1 VVGLFAAGVAWNR
14 LEGGREEGGMIL
26 AGLSFAQLAA
36 IFGAAAVFAT
46 ALYILKLRRRT
57 VAVPFSKLWEKIL
70 RDKEATSLFSRL
82 KRLLSLLVQLALLA
96 LLAFALGD
104 PRAAAT
110 LIKGRNLVVIVDAS
124 ASMQATDVAPAKN
137 RLEAAKDEVKKVIRG
152 LGGSDRMLIAQ
163 MDAAITPLGPTSSD
177 TSELERAL
185 DSVKVT
191 DARADFPRALR
202 FATDSLRG
210 VENAEIVI
218 VSDGRLGD
226 AVDAS
231 GKVHLAD
238 DIKLSYLPVGRGV
251 RNVGITAFSV
261 RRYPL
266 DKSRYEVMLEVT
278 NTGPEAEEVELG
290 LYADPKGAEK
300 GQLVDLTKLR
310 LKPGERLPRFYPNLS
325 GASRALEAKLA
336 PLANSKD
343 ELPADDHAY
352 ALLPERRRAKV
363 LVVTPGN
370 TYLEAALLLD
380 EYLDV
385 QMVNPQTYAE
395 KIAASGQKHDVII
408 FDGATPADPPRSHAI
423 YLDPRGPGSPV
434 KVENEIKSPGF
445 DRIERKHPIVRWTA
459 LDDVNISRGH
469 KLTPQPGDKV
479 VGTSADGPIL
489 ITGQRGG
496 YKFVAMGFDVRDS
509 DLPLRVAWPLLLLN
523 SVNFFTDEDSQYI
536 SSFRTGD
543 VWRVPVVT
551 QTGQARLKTPSGAEV
566 LVPVHEGRAVYLGER
581 AGFYEL
587 AGAEG
592 FDPTKTLDP
601 QPQPGEQ
608 PAPAAKDAPSA
619 ETTTAAFAANLLD
632 AEESTIEVAK
642 ELVVDGKKAG
652 ELSGFQI
659 GVRREIWIYL
669 LIAALLLTA
678 VEWITYHRRITV

>member
-1 VVGLFAAGVAWNR
+1 
-14 LEGGREEGGMIL
+14 MIL
-26 AGLSFAQLAA
+26 AGLSFAQIAA
-36 IFGAAAVFAT
+36 IFGGAAVFAT

-124 ASMQATDVAPAKN
+124 ASMQATDVAPARN

-163 MDAAITPLGPTSSD
+163 MDAAVTPLGPTSSD

-185 DSVKVT
+185 DGIKAT

-210 VENAEIVI
+210 QENAEIVV
-218 VSDGRLGD
+218 VSDGRLGEAID
-226 AVDAS
+226 SA
-231 GKVHLAD
+231 GKVKLGD
-238 DIKLSYLPVGRGV
+238 DIKLSYLPIGRGV

-278 NTGPEAEEVELG
+278 NTGPETEDVELT
-290 LYADPKGAEK
+290 LYADPKAADVASNDK
-300 GQLVDLTKLR
+300 ADRGQLVDLTKLR

-325 GASRALEAKLA
+325 GASRALEARLA
-336 PLANSKD
+336 AIGDGRD
-343 ELPADDHAY
+343 ELPADDRAF

-363 LVVTPGN
+363 FVVTPGN

-385 QMVNPQTYAE
+385 QTVSPQDWVQ
-395 KIAASGQKHDVII
+395 KIAPANPKMDAVV
-408 FDGATPADPPRSHAI
+408 FDGATPAEPPRAHAI

-434 KVENEIKSPGF
+434 KVEGELKTPGF
-445 DRIERKHPIVRWTA
+445 DKIERKHPIVRWTA
-459 LDDVNISRGH
+459 LDDVNIARGT
-469 KLTPQPGDKV
+469 KLVPQPGDKV
-479 VGTSADGPIL
+479 VGATQEGAGIL
-489 ITGQRGG
+489 VTGQRGP
-496 YKFVAMGFDVRDS
+496 YKFVAIGFDPRDS

-523 SVNFFTDEDSQYI
+523 SINFFTDEDAQYI

-543 VWRVPVVT
+543 VWRVPIAS
-551 QTGQARLKTPSGAEV
+551 QSGAAKLRTPGGAEIA
-566 LVPVHEGRAVYLGER
+566 VPVHEGRAVYLGEH

-587 AGAEG
+587 SGSASTAEA
-592 FDPTKTLDP
+592 TST
-601 QPQPGEQ
+601 
-608 PAPAAKDAPSA
+608 
-619 ETTTAAFAANLLD
+619 AFAANLLD
-632 AEESTIEVAK
+632 AEESAIEPAK
-642 ELVVDGKKAG
+642 ELVVDGKVAG
-652 ELSGFQI
+652 TLSGFQI

-669 LIAALLLTA
+669 LVAAILLTA
-678 VEWITYHRRITV
+678 IEWITYHRRITV

>member
-1 VVGLFAAGVAWNR
+1 V
-14 LEGGREEGGMIL
+14 IL
-26 AGLSFAQLAA
+26 AGLSLAQLAA

-57 VAVPFSKLWEKIL
+57 VSVPFSKLWEKIL

-82 KRLLSLLVQLALLA
+82 KRLLSLLVQLALIA

-110 LIKGRNLVVIVDAS
+110 LIKGRNLVVLVDAS
-124 ASMQATDVAPAKN
+124 ASMQATDVAPN
-137 RLEAAKDEVKKVIRG
+137 RLGAAKEEVKKVIRG

-163 MDAAITPLGPTSSD
+163 MDAAVTPLGPMSGD

-185 DSVKVT
+185 DQVKAT

-226 AVDAS
+226 AIDSA
-231 GKVHLAD
+231 GKVKVGD
-238 DIKLSYLPVGRGV
+238 DLKLTYLPIGQGQ
-251 RNVGITAFSV
+251 RNVGITQFSV

-278 NTGPEAEEVELG
+278 NTGPETEDVELSLFG
-290 LYADPKGAEK
+290 D
-300 GQLVDLTKLR
+300 QTLVDLTKLR

-325 GASRALEAKLA
+325 GASRTLEAKLQ
-336 PLANSKD
+336 PLNGSKD
-343 ELPADDHAY
+343 DLPADDHAY

-385 QMVNPQTYAE
+385 TIMSPKQYVE
-395 KIAASGQKHDVII
+395 KGAGKTDVVI
-408 FDGATPADPPRSHAI
+408 FDGATPASLPRANAI

-434 KVENEIKSPGF
+434 KVEAELKQPGF

-469 KLTPQPGDKV
+469 KIVPEIGDKI
-479 VGTSADGPIL
+479 VGASEQGPIL
-489 ITGQRGG
+489 VAGQRGG
-496 YKFVAMGFDVRDS
+496 FKFVALGFDVRDS
-509 DLPLRVAWPLLLLN
+509 DLALRVAWPLLLLN
-523 SVNFFTDEDSQYI
+523 SINWFTDEDAQYI

-551 QTGQARLKTPSGAEV
+551 QSGQARMKSPGGGEV
-566 LVPVHEGRAVYLGER
+566 FVPVHEGRAVYLGER

-587 AGAEG
+587 TGTEG
-592 FDPTKTLDP
+592 NE
-601 QPQPGEQ
+601 GS
-608 PAPAAKDAPSA
+608 AP
-619 ETTTAAFAANLLD
+619 TTTTAFAANLLD
-632 AEESTIEVAK
+632 ADESAIETAK
-642 ELVVDGKKAG
+642 ELIVDGKTAG
-652 ELSGFQI
+652 HLSGFQI

-669 LIAALLLTA
+669 LLAAILLTA
-678 VEWITYHRRITV
+678 IEWITYHRRITV

>member
-1 VVGLFAAGVAWNR
+1 
-14 LEGGREEGGMIL
+14 MIL
-26 AGLSFAQLAA
+26 AGLPFATIAA
-36 IFGAAAVFAT
+36 IFGAAAAFAT

-137 RLEAAKDEVKKVIRG
+137 RLEAAKDEVKKIIRG

-163 MDAAITPLGPTSSD
+163 MDAAVTPLGPTSSD

-185 DSVKVT
+185 DSIKVT

-218 VSDGRLGD
+218 VSDGRLGE
-226 AVDAS
+226 AVDSA
-231 GKVHLAD
+231 GKVHLGD
-238 DIKLSYLPVGRGV
+238 DIKLSYLPIGRGV

-278 NTGPEAEEVELG
+278 NTGPETEDVELS
-290 LYADPKGAEK
+290 LFADPERGGATDKGT
-300 GQLVDLTKLR
+300 LVDLTKLR
-310 LKPGERLPRFYPNLS
+310 LKPSERLPRFYPNLS
-325 GASRALEAKLA
+325 GASRALKASLS
-336 PLANSKD
+336 PLENSKD
-343 ELPADDHAY
+343 ELPADDKAY

-385 QMVNPQTYAE
+385 KLVSPVEYAT
-395 KIAASGQKHDVII
+395 KIAPSNEKNDVII
-408 FDGATPADPPRSHAI
+408 FDTVTPIDPPRAHAI
-423 YLDPRGPGSPV
+423 YLDPRGTTAPV
-434 KVENEIKSPGF
+434 KVEAELKSPGF
-445 DRIERKHPIVRWTA
+445 DKIERKHPIVRWTA

-469 KLTPQPGDKV
+469 KLGPQPGDKV
-479 VGTSADGPIL
+479 VGASNGTDAIL
-489 ITGQRGG
+489 VTGQRGP
-496 YKFVAMGFDVRDS
+496 YKFVAMGFDPRDS

-523 SVNFFTDEDSQYI
+523 SINFFTDEDAQYI

-551 QTGQARLKTPSGAEV
+551 QSGQAKLKVPAGGELV
-566 LVPVHEGRAVYLGER
+566 VPVHEGRAVYLGEN

-587 AGAEG
+587 NGGEGAET
-592 FDPTKTLDP
+592 P
-601 QPQPGEQ
+601 
-608 PAPAAKDAPSA
+608 DAPS
-619 ETTTAAFAANLLD
+619 TKTAFAANLLD
-632 AEESTIEVAK
+632 SDESAIETAK

-652 ELSGFQI
+652 TLSGFQI

-669 LIAALLLTA
+669 LLAALLLTA
-678 VEWITYHRRITV
+678 IEWITYHRRITV

>member
-1 VVGLFAAGVAWNR
+1 V
-14 LEGGREEGGMIL
+14 IL
-26 AGLSFAQLAA
+26 AGLSLAQVAA
-36 IFGAAAVFAT
+36 VFAAAAAFAT

-57 VAVPFSKLWEKIL
+57 VAVPFSKLWERIL

-110 LIKGRNLVVIVDAS
+110 LIKGRNLVVLVDAS
-124 ASMQATDVAPAKN
+124 ASMQATDVPPAKN
-137 RLEAAKDEVKKVIRG
+137 RLEAAKEEVKKVIRG
-152 LGGSDRMLIAQ
+152 LGGSDRMLIVQ
-163 MDAAITPLGPTSSD
+163 MDAAVTPLGPSSSD

-185 DSVKVT
+185 DTIKPT

-202 FATDSLRG
+202 FAIDSLRG
-210 VENAEIVI
+210 LENAEIVV
-218 VSDGRLGD
+218 VSDGRLGE

-231 GKVHLAD
+231 GKVHLGD
-238 DIKLSYLPVGRGV
+238 DIKLTYLPIGRGV

-278 NTGPEAEEVELG
+278 NTGPEAEDIELS
-290 LYADPKGAEK
+290 LFADPKPGDANDN

-310 LKPGERLPRFYPNLS
+310 LKPRERLPRFYPNLS
-325 GASRALEAKLA
+325 GASRALKAMIS
-336 PLANSKD
+336 PLPNSVD
-343 ELPADDHAY
+343 ELPADNAAY

-363 LVVTPGN
+363 LVVTTGN

-385 QMVNPQTYAE
+385 QLVSPKEYAE
-395 KIAASGQKHDVII
+395 KIALAGVRHDVVI
-408 FDGATPADPPRSHAI
+408 FDGVTPADTPRAHAI
-423 YLDPRGPGSPV
+423 YLDPRGPGAPV
-434 KVENEIKSPGF
+434 KVEGEMQSPGF

-459 LDDVNISRGH
+459 LDDVNIAHGR

-479 VGTSADGPIL
+479 VGASVEGPL
-489 ITGQRGG
+489 LVTGQRGG
-496 YKFVAMGFDVRDS
+496 YKFVAMGFDPRES

-523 SVNFFTDEDSQYI
+523 IINFFTDEDSQYI

-543 VWRVPVVT
+543 VWRIPVVT
-551 QTGQARLKTPSGAEV
+551 QTGQARLKVPSGGEL
-566 LVPVHEGRAVYLGER
+566 LVPVYEGRAVYLGEH

-587 AGAEG
+587 VGAEG
-592 FDPTKTLDP
+592 TEAVALDARA
-601 QPQPGEQ
+601 G
-608 PAPAAKDAPSA
+608 APDGRDAPEPSPKESA
-619 ETTTAAFAANLLD
+619 AGGPPTTTAAFAANLLD
-632 AEESTIEVAK
+632 AEESSIEPAK

-652 ELSGFQI
+652 TLVGFQI

-669 LIAALLLTA
+669 LIAAIVLTA
-678 VEWITYHRRITV
+678 VEWVTYHRRITV

>member
-1 VVGLFAAGVAWNR
+1 
-14 LEGGREEGGMIL
+14 MIL
-26 AGLSFAQLAA
+26 AGLPLATLLA
-36 IFGAAAVFAT
+36 IFGVAAVFAT

-110 LIKGRNLVVIVDAS
+110 LIKGRNLVVLVDAS
-124 ASMQATDVAPAKN
+124 ASMQATDVAPT
-137 RLEAAKDEVKKVIRG
+137 RLAAAKDEVKKVIRG
-152 LGGSDRMLIAQ
+152 LGGSDRMLVAQ
-163 MDAAITPLGPTSSD
+163 MDAAVTPLGPMSGD

-185 DSVKVT
+185 DAIKAT

-202 FATDSLRG
+202 FATDSVRG
-210 VENAEIVI
+210 LENAEIVV
-218 VSDGRLGD
+218 VSDGRLGE
-226 AVDAS
+226 AVDSA
-231 GKVHLAD
+231 GKVKVAD
-238 DIKLSYLPVGRGV
+238 DVKLTYLPIGGGAAAA

-278 NTGPEAEEVELG
+278 NTGPEQEDIELSLLG
-290 LYADPKGAEK
+290 DDN
-300 GQLVDLTKLR
+300 LVDLTKLR

-325 GASRALEAKLA
+325 GASRTLEAKIA
-336 PLANSKD
+336 PLPGSKD
-343 ELPADDHAY
+343 ALPADDRAY

-363 LVVTPGN
+363 LVVSPGN

-385 QMVNPQTYAE
+385 QVVSPKDYVEKLAAE
-395 KIAASGQKHDVII
+395 GGAKQDVVI
-408 FDGATPADPPRSHAI
+408 FDGATPATPPRNNAI

-434 KVENEIKSPGF
+434 KVEAELKQPGF

-469 KLTPQPGDKV
+469 KLVPELGDKV
-479 VGTSADGPIL
+479 VGASDQGPIL
-489 ITGQRGG
+489 IAGQRGAF
-496 YKFVAMGFDVRDS
+496 KFVAAGFDTRDS

-523 SVNFFTDEDSQYI
+523 SINWFTDEDSQYI

-543 VWRVPVVT
+543 VWRVPVVST
-551 QTGQARLKTPSGAEV
+551 SGQAKLKVPGGAE
-566 LVPVHEGRAVYLGER
+566 LFVPVHEGRAVYLGEH
-581 AGFYEL
+581 AGFYSLSGTEGNDPL
-587 AGAEG
+587 AGAVAG
-592 FDPTKTLDP
+592 PGVGP
-601 QPQPGEQ
+601 Q
-608 PAPAAKDAPSA
+608 A
-619 ETTTAAFAANLLD
+619 TTGAFAANLLD
-632 AEESTIEVAK
+632 AEESSIEPAK

-652 ELSGFQI
+652 TLGGFQI

-669 LIAALLLTA
+669 LLAAVLLTA
-678 VEWITYHRRITV
+678 IEWITYHRRITV